1 MKPDKKK
8 YNVCL
13 MGASLET
20 GNMGVSALAA
30 SLIKIVREVK
40 PNSSISFLVGSRAPK
55 VQELEISGQKIE
67 IKVINHR
74 LSPKAKV
81 QENLLWILL
90 IAFVQRILPSNHFRL
105 RVINSNPT
113 LTALREA
120 DFVGDIRGG
129 DSFSDIYGLKKLA
142 FGSLPAIIAL
152 LLNKKFVLL
161 PQTYGPYKSYL
172 AKHIGA
178 LVTKRSTHILSRDK
192 ESLETLGTILGRKI
206 NNKVVHFCPDV
217 AFLLDSIHP
226 RELNI
231 YPAMNQNIDSPL
243 IGFNVNGLLYHGGYT
258 RDNMFG
264 LRFDYRLFVHKLVSR
279 LMEETEAH
287 ILLIPHT
294 FGLPGNINSDPD
306 ACRYSMESSTDQY
319 KDRLHMVNKKYDQHE
334 IKGIIGLCDFF
345 IGSRM
350 HACIA
355 AMSQGIPTVGVAYSK
370 KFRGVF
376 DSIGVGDKVIDARK
390 VDLDIAIRRVL
401 AFFENRDDLEIDIK
415 EKIDI
420 AKRKVRT
427 TFQELLTH

>member
-1 MKPDKKK
+1 MKSDKKR

-30 SLIKIVREVK
+30 SLIKIVQEVK
-40 PNSSISFLVGSRAPK
+40 PKSSISFLVGSRAPK
-55 VQELEISGQKIE
+55 VRELVVSGRKIE
-67 IKVINHR
+67 FKVINHR

-81 QENLLWILL
+81 QENLLWILI
-90 IAFVQRILPSNHFRL
+90 IAFMQRIMPSNRFRL
-105 RVINSNPT
+105 KIINSNPT
-113 LTALREA
+113 LTALYEA

-142 FGSLPAIIAL
+142 FGSLPAIVAL
-152 LLNKKFVLL
+152 LLNKKLVLL

-172 AKHIGA
+172 SKRIAG
-178 LVTKRSTHILSRDK
+178 LVIKRSTHILSRDK
-192 ESLETLGTILGRKI
+192 ESLEILGTVLGRKI

-217 AFLLDSIHP
+217 AFILDSIRPKQPHIHP
-226 RELNI
+226 AI
-231 YPAMNQNIDSPL
+231 KQNLDALL

-258 RDNMFG
+258 RNNMFG
-264 LRFDYRLFVHKLVSR
+264 LKFDYRLFVHKLISR
-279 LMEETEAH
+279 LMEKTKAH

-294 FGLPGNINSDPD
+294 FGIPGNINSDPD
-306 ACRYSMESSTDQY
+306 ACHYTMESLKDRY
-319 KDRLHMVNKKYDQHE
+319 KDRLHMVTKKYDQHE
-334 IKGIIGLCDFF
+334 IKGIIGFCDFF

-355 AMSQGIPTVGVAYSK
+355 AMSQRIPTVGVAYSK

-376 DSIGVGDKVIDARK
+376 DSIGLGGKVVDARK
-390 VDLDIAIRRVL
+390 VDLDIAIHRVL
-401 AFFENRDDLEIDIK
+401 DFFENRDDLEIDLN

-420 AKRKVRT
+420 AKRKVRAA
-427 TFQELLTH
+427 FKELLTL